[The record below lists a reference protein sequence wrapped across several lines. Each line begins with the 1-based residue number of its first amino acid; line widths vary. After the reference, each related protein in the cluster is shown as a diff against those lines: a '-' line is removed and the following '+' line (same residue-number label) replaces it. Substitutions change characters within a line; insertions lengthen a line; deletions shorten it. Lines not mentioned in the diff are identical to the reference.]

1 MIVVTYNIQ
10 YSLGK
15 DGAHNIKRVV
25 DAVRGADIIAL
36 QEVTRHMATVP
47 DFDQPARIAEL
58 LPEYFWV
65 YGPPVDMAAGLQGKK
80 SIRDNRRLQFGNMLL
95 SKWPIL
101 SSRLLLL
108 PRTRTYDK
116 HNQQCG
122 ALEGIVD
129 VPGGPLRFYCVHLNH
144 LNGEER
150 LRQLDYL
157 LPLMMEVRLDGATV
171 TGGDWNVIAE
181 VPIPDDYVMLGD
193 HNLLP
198 DSDEYLRIVGRPD
211 YFYGSRLSA
220 RHLVDAWVQ
229 VGHSRDEGV
238 TWYDGDND
246 WVPSG
251 RLDYVF
257 VSPSLAPHVK
267 RAWIDNDTIGSDH
280 QPVWIELQ
288 R

>member
-15 DGAHNIKRVV
+15 DGVHDIKRVV
-25 DAVRGADIIAL
+25 DEVRGADIIAL
-36 QEVTRHMATVP
+36 QEVSRHMATVP

-65 YGPPVDMAAGLQGKK
+65 YGPPVDMAAGLQRKK
-80 SIRDNRRLQFGNMLL
+80 PIRDNRRLQFGNMLL

-129 VPGGPLRFYCVHLNH
+129 VPGGPLSFYCVHLNH

-171 TGGDWNVIAE
+171 TGGDWNVITE

-211 YFYGSRLSA
+211 YFYGARISA
-220 RHLVDAWVQ
+220 RHLVDAWAQ
-229 VGHSRDEGV
+229 VGHSLDDGV

-246 WVPSG
+246 WVPGG

-267 RAWIDNDTIGSDH
+267 RAWIDNDAIGSDH